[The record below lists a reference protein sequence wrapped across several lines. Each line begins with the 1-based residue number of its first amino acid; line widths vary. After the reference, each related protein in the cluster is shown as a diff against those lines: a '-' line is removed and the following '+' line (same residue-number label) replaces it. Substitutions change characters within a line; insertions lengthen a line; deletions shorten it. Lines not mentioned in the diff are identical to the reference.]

1 MNFELATWKISD
13 LLKVYE
19 EDLLDLS
26 PPYQRNEVWTAKA
39 QQKLLESILTGKP
52 IPSFFL
58 LKQPKNLFEMI
69 DGQQRARTL
78 IGYWKNLIVDH
89 ENLTFEQRME
99 KAQVRRRAS
108 ADFLDYRLS
117 ITIVTEIHDDE
128 SIEEYYALLNSSGLR
143 LNRPELKKAEYFTT
157 NFLKLVL
164 ECAQDDTLRS
174 LRLFTE
180 SSSAR
185 MNDVDFVS
193 ELIALT
199 KFGISDKKE
208 KVDQLYEDDINVGE
222 LRAIKSEFK
231 KQMETFGRCN
241 HITPILR
248 TRYKQKNDFYS
259 LFYLF
264 YLIRDA
270 EPATFDALYRVLV
283 KVGPHIRPSQAEC
296 EPLREYAHHCV
307 TQSNSK
313 AARQARHDILTDL
326 LLNQNEKPTAVQDAV
341 LSYFRLEPSDLVRVE
356 KYFTLNAN
364 AIRDPHN
371 FEFEFDDDN
380 EI

>member
-1 MNFELATWKISD
+1 MNFESVTWKISD
-13 LLKVYE
+13 LLKAYE
-19 EDLLDLS
+19 EDRLDLS

-58 LKQPKNLFEMI
+58 LKKAGDLFEVI
-69 DGQQRARTL
+69 DGQQRARTI

-89 ENLTFEQRME
+89 ENFTFTQRIE
-99 KAQVRRRAS
+99 KAPARKRAS
-108 ADFLDYRLS
+108 ALFLDYRLS
-117 ITIVTEIHDDE
+117 VTIVTEIHDDE

-157 NFLKLVL
+157 NFLKLVM
-164 ECAQDDTLRS
+164 ECSQNETLQT

-193 ELIALT
+193 ELIALI

-208 KVDQLYEDDINVGE
+208 KVDQLYEDDITVGE
-222 LRAIKSEFK
+222 LRALKTTFNAEIAL
-231 KQMETFGRCN
+231 FGRCN
-241 HITPILR
+241 HITPIVR

-264 YLIRDA
+264 HGIRNA
-270 EPATFDALYRVLV
+270 KPKTFEALYRVLV
-283 KVGPHIRPSQAEC
+283 KVGPHIRPSQTEC
-296 EPLREYAHHCV
+296 EPFREYAFHCV

-313 AARQARHDILTDL
+313 AARQARHDILTGL
-326 LLNQNEKPTAVQDAV
+326 LLNPNKKPTAVQDAV
-341 LSYFRLEPSDLVRVE
+341 LNYFNLQASDLVKVE
-356 KYFTLNAN
+356 KYYTLSAA

-371 FEFEFDDDN
+371 FEFEFDDN

>member
-1 MNFELATWKISD
+1 MTFDLATWKISD
-13 LLKVYE
+13 LLKVYDE
-19 EDLLDLS
+19 NRLDLS

-39 QQKLLESILTGKP
+39 QQKLLESILKGKP

-58 LKQPKNLFEMI
+58 RKKGDNSFEMI
-69 DGQQRARTL
+69 DGQQRARTI

-89 ENLTFEQRME
+89 DNLTFAQRVE

-108 ADFLDYRLS
+108 ADVLDYRLS

-164 ECAQDDTLRS
+164 ECTEDETLRT

-193 ELIALT
+193 ELIALI

-208 KVDQLYEDDINVGE
+208 KVDQLYEDDITVSE
-222 LRAIKSEFK
+222 LRALKVEFK
-231 KQMETFGRCN
+231 KAMGVFGRCN
-241 HITPILR
+241 HITPVLR

-264 YLIRDA
+264 YTIRGA
-270 EPATFDALYRVLV
+270 EPGTFETLYRVLV
-283 KVGPHIRPSQAEC
+283 KVGPHIRPSQTEC
-296 EPLREYAHHCV
+296 EPLREYAFHCV
-307 TQSNSK
+307 TQSNSR
-313 AARQARHDILTDL
+313 AARQARHDILTGL
-326 LLNQNEKPTAVQDAV
+326 LLNEGKKPSAVQDAV
-341 LSYFRLEPSDLVRVE
+341 LSYFHLQPSDLLKVE
-356 KYFTLNAN
+356 KFLTLNAA

-371 FEFEFDDDN
+371 FELDFDD
-380 EI
+380 EV

>member
-1 MNFELATWKISD
+1 MNFDLVTWKISD

-19 EDLLDLS
+19 ENRLDLS

-39 QQKLLESILTGKP
+39 QQKLLESILRGKP

-58 LKQPKNLFEMI
+58 LKKADNSFEMI
-69 DGQQRARTL
+69 DGQQRARTV

-89 ENLTFEQRME
+89 ENLTFAQRVE
-99 KAQVRRRAS
+99 KGQVRRRAS
-108 ADFLDYRLS
+108 AEFLEYRLS
-117 ITIVTEIHDDE
+117 VTIVTEIHDDE

-164 ECAQDDTLRS
+164 ECTEDDTLRS
-174 LRLFTE
+174 LRLFSE

-193 ELIALT
+193 ELIALMQ
-199 KFGISDKKE
+199 FGISDKKE
-208 KVDQLYEDDINVGE
+208 KVDQLYEDDITLSE
-222 LRAIKSEFK
+222 FRAIKNEFK
-231 KQMETFGRCN
+231 KEMDIFGRCN

-259 LFYLF
+259 LFHLF
-264 YLIRDA
+264 YTIRGA
-270 EPATFDALYRVLV
+270 KPKTFETLYRVLV
-283 KVGPHIRPSQAEC
+283 KVGPHIRPSQTEC
-296 EPLREYAHHCV
+296 EPLKEYAFHCV

-313 AARQARHDILTDL
+313 AARQARHEILTEL
-326 LLNQNEKPTAVQDAV
+326 LLNRRRKPTAVQDAV
-341 LSYFRLEPSDLVRVE
+341 LNYFRLQASDLVKVE
-356 KYFTLNAN
+356 KYLTLNPT

-371 FEFEFDDDN
+371 FELEFDNN

>member
-1 MNFELATWKISD
+1 MNFDLLTWKISD

-19 EDLLDLS
+19 ENRLDLS

-39 QQKLLESILTGKP
+39 QQKLLESILRGKP

-58 LKQPKNLFEMI
+58 LKKADNSFEMI
-69 DGQQRARTL
+69 DGQQRARTV

-89 ENLTFEQRME
+89 ENLTFAQRVE
-99 KAQVRRRAS
+99 KGRVRRRAS
-108 ADFLDYRLS
+108 AEFLEYRLS

-164 ECAQDDTLRS
+164 ECTEDETLRS

-193 ELIALT
+193 ELIAVM

-208 KVDQLYEDDINVGE
+208 KVDQLYEDDIKLSE
-222 LRAIKSEFK
+222 FRAIKNEFK
-231 KQMETFGRCN
+231 KEMETFGRCN

-264 YLIRDA
+264 HTIRGVK
-270 EPATFDALYRVLV
+270 PKTFETLYRVLV
-283 KVGPHIRPSQAEC
+283 KVGPHIRPSQTEC
-296 EPLREYAHHCV
+296 EPLKEYAFHCV

-313 AARQARHDILTDL
+313 AARQARHDILTQL
-326 LLNQNEKPTAVQDAV
+326 LLNQTRKPTAVQDAV
-341 LSYFRLEPSDLVRVE
+341 LNYFRLKASDLVKVE
-356 KYFTLNAN
+356 KYLTLNPT

-371 FEFEFDDDN
+371 FELDFDNN

>member
-1 MNFELATWKISD
+1 MNFDLVTWKISD

-19 EDLLDLS
+19 ENRLDLS

-39 QQKLLESILTGKP
+39 QQKLLESILRGKP

-58 LKQPKNLFEMI
+58 LKKADNSFEMI
-69 DGQQRARTL
+69 DGQQRARTI

-89 ENLTFEQRME
+89 ENLTFAQRVE
-99 KAQVRRRAS
+99 KGQVRRRAS
-108 ADFLDYRLS
+108 AEFLEYRLS
-117 ITIVTEIHDDE
+117 VTIVTEIHDDE

-164 ECAQDDTLRS
+164 ECTEDDTLRS
-174 LRLFTE
+174 LRLFSE

-193 ELIALT
+193 ELIALMQ
-199 KFGISDKKE
+199 FGISDKKE
-208 KVDQLYEDDINVGE
+208 KVDQLYEDDITLSE
-222 LRAIKSEFK
+222 FRAIKNEFK
-231 KQMETFGRCN
+231 KEMDIFGRCN

-264 YLIRDA
+264 YTIRGA
-270 EPATFDALYRVLV
+270 KPKTFETLYRVLV
-283 KVGPHIRPSQAEC
+283 KVGPHIRPSQTEC
-296 EPLREYAHHCV
+296 EPLKEYAFHCV

-313 AARQARHDILTDL
+313 AARQARHDILTEL
-326 LLNQNEKPTAVQDAV
+326 LLNRRRKPTAVQDAV
-341 LSYFRLEPSDLVRVE
+341 LNYFRLQASDLVKVE
-356 KYFTLNAN
+356 KYLTLNPT

-371 FEFEFDDDN
+371 FELDFDNN